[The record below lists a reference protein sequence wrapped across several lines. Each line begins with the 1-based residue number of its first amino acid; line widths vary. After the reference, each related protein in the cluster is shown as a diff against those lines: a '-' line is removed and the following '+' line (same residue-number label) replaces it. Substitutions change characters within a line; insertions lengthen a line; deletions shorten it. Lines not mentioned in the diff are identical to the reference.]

1 MTDNEMRTLLHPDGA
16 DGVWPGDEQTT
27 YPLNTPPAVI
37 DALLALDAAVKAA
50 AADGWDPCCLSVWK
64 TGAPKV
70 QATGTVEGRS
80 RRSDTA
86 DYTCTFS
93 DAHHDGIDY
102 VGQVLE
108 YRS

>member
-1 MTDNEMRTLLHPDGA
+1 MPLGMAALEDDMTA
-16 DGVWPGDEQTT
+16 KT

-64 TGAPKV
+64 NGAPKV